1 MDINIDKQYNISSSK
16 FKMLSS
22 TSGVGSVVTTK
33 WGGFIMPLTINE
45 WAFIRALTESI
56 NNPANSQYTNKD
68 HQDATGAEIVDDERF
83 IKFLQAKK
91 EFINLKCFAAIP
103 HVGLNGANYI
113 DYKNHPLY
121 KEQELKSRELRP
133 DMFYIPAV
141 DFPKWF
147 IWI

>member
-45 WAFIRALTESI
+45 WAFIRELTKSI
-56 NNPANSQYTNKD
+56 NNPANSHYSNKD

-83 IKFLQAKK
+83 I
-91 EFINLKCFAAIP
+91 
-103 HVGLNGANYI
+103 
-113 DYKNHPLY
+113 
-121 KEQELKSRELRP
+121 LRQYH
-133 DMFYIPAV
+133 M
-141 DFPKWF
+141 
-147 IWI
+147 